1 MSDHSLDGSRYMES
15 ETMHSSELL
24 VDGPVWS
31 QKVYLNTAA
40 EGLLLKACRE
50 AVLCYLADKAT
61 GEPGRIPMWAALER
75 ARERAAKLFGVP
87 AARMALVSSTTEA
100 LNTIARGIDWRPG
113 DEVVFT
119 SVEFPSNMFPWVDLP
134 EKGVRRR
141 IVSPREGRVWLE
153 DVLEQINPRT
163 RLVTL
168 SQVSYATGQH
178 LDARPVWD
186 RVRNTDTLLCVD
198 ATQAAGRVAVSGE
211 HADFAVASAFK
222 WLNSIHGAA
231 LLSVSSR
238 VLEQGIRGPA
248 GWFSAETCYAPDR
261 LERFHARKDAGRF
274 QAGMP
279 NFDSVYSLAAALEYH
294 TPERVSRRRAELEP
308 LVTQL
313 WKSLKEL
320 GLPVLT
326 PADAA
331 DRAGIVAFSCPTSE
345 TVKQQLIAR
354 GIFTHGDDS
363 RLRAAVHWYNT
374 AEQIDRYV
382 AAVKELLR

>member
-1 MSDHSLDGSRYMES
+1 MTSDAKRA
-15 ETMHSSELL
+15 SELL
-24 VDGPVWS
+24 VDGPAWAS
-31 QKVYLNTAA
+31 KVYLNTAA
-40 EGLLLKACRE
+40 EGLLLKECVN
-50 AVLCYLADKAT
+50 AVHRYLADKAT
-61 GEPGRIPMWAALER
+61 GEPGRVPMWAALEL
-75 ARERAAKLFGVP
+75 ARERAAQLFGVP
-87 AARMALVSSTTEA
+87 AAHIALVSSTTEA

-134 EKGVRRR
+134 EKGVRKR

-153 DVLEQINPRT
+153 DILEQITPRT

-178 LDARPVWD
+178 LDPRPIWE

-198 ATQAAGRVAVSGE
+198 ATQAAGRVAVWGD
-211 HADFAVASAFK
+211 HADFAVASTFK

-231 LLSVSSR
+231 ILSVSAR

-248 GWFSAETCYAPDR
+248 GWFSAETCYAADR

-279 NFDSVYSLAAALEYH
+279 NFDSIYSLAAALAFH
-294 TPERVSRRRAELEP
+294 TPDRVARRRGELEP

-313 WKSLKEL
+313 WSSLKEL

-326 PADAA
+326 PADPA
-331 DRAGIVAFSCPTSE
+331 DRAGIVAISCPTSE
-345 TVKQQLIAR
+345 TVKQQLIER
-354 GIFTHGDDS
+354 GIFTHGDDA
-363 RLRAAVHWYNT
+363 RLRAAVHWYT
-374 AEQIDRYV
+374 TVEQIERYV
-382 AAVKELLR
+382 AAVRELLR